1 MNLVMISFEI
11 SSLDVVVQG
20 MQAPIYHG
28 ECRHEFFYLE
38 SANSASEIKS
48 EIQSSSC
55 AWSVRTNG
63 DAAFLRERGDPTA
76 KKVIDLI
83 TEAKYSSLGYLSYL
97 KEYRSLGVELFIQGD
112 LASNFQYVID
122 KFLANNS
129 LRLIVSMSLHGEP
142 SGFKERHLL
151 RLYGG
156 EGLILSDVRFILKYE
171 ESSN

>member
-1 MNLVMISFEI
+1 MISFEI

-20 MQAPIYHG
+20 VQAPIYHG
-28 ECRHEFFYLE
+28 ECRHDFFHLE

-63 DAAFLRERGDPTA
+63 DTGFLKERGDPTA
-76 KKVIDLI
+76 RKVIDLI
-83 TEAKYSSLGYLSYL
+83 AEAKYFSLGYLSYF
-97 KEYRSLGVELFIQGD
+97 KEYGSLSIELFIREE
-112 LASNFQYVID
+112 LASNFQYVTD

-129 LRLIVSMSLHGEP
+129 SKLIVSTSLHGEP
-142 SGFKERHLL
+142 SGFRDRHLL

-156 EGLILSDVRFILKYE
+156 EGLILSDVRFILKY
-171 ESSN
+171 